1 MRMKWR
7 ALSSRQRPSECYGAP
22 IGRTFP
28 IAAWIPVRSSPGSY
42 VGVRRTYCERASSS
56 TIPCISTTIGEW
68 SAVASNNLLK
78 NKLRNRERVLGCF
91 LLTGSSDNAEVLAHA
106 GFDFLLIDHEH
117 GSGSRGDA
125 IGQMRAM
132 KGTPTTSMLRIPSLD
147 SGYIKRVL
155 DAGVQCILC
164 PMVESAST
172 AKAVVDACWFPPRG
186 ARGAGGATRAS
197 VYGYDADATN
207 RVQDEL
213 LIVVQIESMVGIEH
227 IEEIAAVAGIDML
240 LLGPRDLSASIGK
253 LGRFEDPEVLSIVAK
268 AEAAILAS
276 GKRLGSVIYPGRTP
290 AQRFERGYNWLIAG
304 SDI

>member
-1 MRMKWR
+1 V
-7 ALSSRQRPSECYGAP
+7 SG
-22 IGRTFP
+22 
-28 IAAWIPVRSSPGSY
+28 
-42 VGVRRTYCERASSS
+42 
-56 TIPCISTTIGEW
+56 
-68 SAVASNNLLK
+68 NNFLKSKLL
-78 NKLRNRERVLGCF
+78 NRERALGCF

-147 SGYIKRVL
+147 AGYIKRVL

-197 VYGYDADATN
+197 AYGYDADSAY

-213 LIVVQIESMVGIEH
+213 LIAVQIESAIGVEH
-227 IEEIAAVAGIDML
+227 IDEIAAVAGIDL
-240 LLGPRDLSASIGK
+240 LLIGPRDLSASIGK
-253 LGRFEDPEVLSIVAK
+253 LGRFEDPEVQAIVAN
-268 AEAAILAS
+268 AESAILRS
-276 GKRLGSVIYPGRTP
+276 GKHLGSVIYPGQTP
-290 AQRFERGYNWLIAG
+290 AQMFARGYDLLIAG
-304 SDI
+304 SDIGFLVEGARRAILAG

>member
-1 MRMKWR
+1 
-7 ALSSRQRPSECYGAP
+7 
-22 IGRTFP
+22 
-28 IAAWIPVRSSPGSY
+28 
-42 VGVRRTYCERASSS
+42 
-56 TIPCISTTIGEW
+56 
-68 SAVASNNLLK
+68 VAGNNLLK

-117 GSGSRGDA
+117 GSGSRSDA
-125 IGQMRAM
+125 IAQMRAM
-132 KGTPTTSMLRIPSLD
+132 KGTPTASMLRIPSLD
-147 SGYIKRVL
+147 PGYIKRVL
-155 DAGVQCILC
+155 DAGIQCILC
-164 PMVESAST
+164 PMIESAST

-197 VYGYDADATN
+197 MYGYDTGAAN

-213 LIVVQIESMVGIEH
+213 LIVVQIESMIGIEH

-253 LGRFEDPEVLSIVAK
+253 LGRFEDPEVLAIVAK

-276 GKRLGSVIYPGRTP
+276 GKRLGSVIYPGQTP
-290 AQRFERGYNWLIAG
+290 AQMFERGYDLLIAG
-304 SDI
+304 SDIGFLVEGARRAILAG